1 MLEILYHF
9 MLTPVTVFTG
19 YLGSGKTTIIINLL
33 KQLPKSYNAVMLKN
47 EFGDIKV
54 DSQLAK
60 ESDIEITEMIN
71 GCLCCVLVGQLNNA
85 LQEIVDKY
93 NPDRIIIETSG
104 SAYPAPIAL
113 EIREM
118 KDSLHLDSIVT
129 VIDAINFEG
138 YEDKSYTAKLQTKFT
153 DLILI
158 NKHEFV
164 SERELEDVLDDVYDL
179 NLDTPK
185 VKTDRG
191 VVDPDLIFG
200 IDTKLFSSIDESAN
214 IKDEKHHA
222 NEVDLIEIKTD
233 KKFEQD
239 VFNTFLEGLSKSYFF
254 RIKGMINFTDGPYLV
269 NYVFGRFNFEKLKK
283 YTGETQLIFMG
294 EDLSGFVEDF
304 IKTLGIKKSDITF
317 IPKGE

>member
-1 MLEILYHF
+1 

-47 EFGDIKV
+47 EFGDVKV

-60 ESDIEITEMIN
+60 ESNIDVTEMVN

-85 LQEIVDKY
+85 LTEILKKY
-93 NPDRIIIETSG
+93 SPDRIIIETSG

-118 KDSLHLDSIVT
+118 KDKLHLDSIIT
-129 VIDAINFEG
+129 VIDALNFKG
-138 YEDKSYTAKLQTKFT
+138 YEDKSFTAKLQTKFT

-158 NKHEFV
+158 NKHELV

-185 VKTDRG
+185 VKTTKG
-191 VVDPDLIFG
+191 IVNPDLIFG
-200 IDTKLFSSIDESAN
+200 IDTKLFSSSDQPSTVRDKN
-214 IKDEKHHA
+214 HHH
-222 NEVDLIEIKTD
+222 NEVDIIEVKTSKNFD
-233 KKFEQD
+233 QRTFTK
-239 VFNTFLEGLSKSYFF
+239 FLERLSKNYFY
-254 RIKGMINFTDGPYLV
+254 RIKGMINFSDGLYLV

-283 YTGETQLIFMG
+283 YKGDTKLIFMG
-294 EDLSGFVEDF
+294 QDLKAYKKKFKDEL
-304 IKTLGIKKSDITF
+304 KLGEKDISL
-317 IPKGE
+317 ILRQQ